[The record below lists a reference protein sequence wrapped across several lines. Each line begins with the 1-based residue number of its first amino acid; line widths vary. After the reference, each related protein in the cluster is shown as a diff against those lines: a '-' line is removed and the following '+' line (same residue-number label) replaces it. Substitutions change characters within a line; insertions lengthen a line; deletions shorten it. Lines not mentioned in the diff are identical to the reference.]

1 MFIDESK
8 IYVCS
13 GRGGDGV
20 IQFRREKF
28 VPTGGPSGG
37 DGGRGGDIIF
47 RVNPKLNTLFSF
59 RRRHKIFAENGK
71 RGAKS
76 NQTGKSGQHMYLDVP
91 PGTLIYNDDTDAL
104 LGDLTT
110 PDQTLTVCKGGRGGR
125 GNARFATSRN
135 KAPRLAEKGEP
146 PEELNLRLELKLIAD
161 VGLVGVPNAG
171 KSTLLA
177 SVSNARPKIAAY
189 PFTTLVPNLG
199 VAALDLDTSLVLA
212 DIPGLI
218 EGAHQGIG
226 LGHEFL
232 RHIQRTRVL
241 IHIIDGSASDPLLD
255 FAQIN
260 SELALF
266 DPNLAEKPQVVVFNK
281 IDLPDVKAAWPQM
294 QKELEQRGYEAYAIS
309 ALAGTGVRPILF
321 RALELLEEFPEEID
335 TPEIDE
341 MPVYRP
347 ESDPRAFEITQAED
361 GWHVSGVS
369 IERAAAMTYWEY
381 AQSTRRF
388 QRILRA
394 LGIEDAL
401 VEAGVSVGDTV
412 FIGKYELEWQD

>member
-1 MFIDESK
+1 MFIDEVK

-47 RVNPKLNTLFSF
+47 RVNPKINTLFSY
-59 RRRHKIFAENGK
+59 RRRHKIFAEKGK

-76 NQTGKSGQHMYLDVP
+76 NMTGKSGEDMYLDVP
-91 PGTLIYNDDTDAL
+91 PGTLIYNDETGAL

-110 PDQTLTVCKGGRGGR
+110 ADQTLIVCKGGQGGR

-146 PEELNLRLELKLIAD
+146 SEELNLRLELKLIAD
-161 VGLVGVPNAG
+161 VGLVGIPNAG

-177 SVSNARPKIAAY
+177 SVSNAKPKIAPY

-199 VAALDLDTSLVLA
+199 VVALDLDTSLVLA

-218 EGAHQGIG
+218 EGAHQGVG

-241 IHIIDGSASDPLLD
+241 IHLIDGDASDPILD

-266 DPNLAEKPQVVVFNK
+266 DPNLADKPQIVAFNK
-281 IDLPDVKAAWPQM
+281 IDLPDVEAAWPKM
-294 QKELEQRGYEAYAIS
+294 QKELERRGYEGYAIS
-309 ALAGTGVRPILF
+309 ALAGTGVRPVLF
-321 RALELLEEFPEEID
+321 RALELLKEFPVEID
-335 TPEIDE
+335 TPEIDD

-347 ESDPRAFEITQAED
+347 ESDERDFEIEQAED
-361 GWHVSGVS
+361 GWRVSGAA

-401 VEAGVSVGDTV
+401 LEAGVSVGDTV
-412 FIGKYELEWQD
+412 FIGKFELEWQE

>member
-1 MFIDESK
+1 MFIDEVK

-47 RVNPKLNTLFSF
+47 RVNPKINTLFSY
-59 RRRHKIFAENGK
+59 RRRHKIFAEKGK

-76 NQTGKSGQHMYLDVP
+76 NMTGKSGEDMYLDVP
-91 PGTLIYNDDTDAL
+91 PGTLIYNDVTGAL

-110 PDQTLTVCKGGRGGR
+110 TDQTLIVCKGGQGGR

-146 PEELNLRLELKLIAD
+146 SEELNIRLELKLIAD
-161 VGLVGVPNAG
+161 VGLVGIPNAG

-177 SVSNARPKIAAY
+177 SVSNAKPKIAPY

-199 VAALDLDTSLVLA
+199 VVALDLDTSLVLA

-218 EGAHQGIG
+218 EGAHQGVG

-241 IHIIDGSASDPLLD
+241 IHLIDGDASDPILD

-266 DPNLAEKPQVVVFNK
+266 DPNLADKPQIVAFNK
-281 IDLPDVKAAWPQM
+281 IDLPDVEAAWPKM
-294 QKELEQRGYEAYAIS
+294 QKELEQRGYEGFAIS
-309 ALAGTGVRPILF
+309 ALAGTGVRPVLF
-321 RALELLEEFPEEID
+321 RALELLKEFPVEID
-335 TPEIDE
+335 TPEIDD

-347 ESDPRAFEITQAED
+347 ESDERSFEIVQAED
-361 GWHVSGVS
+361 GWHVSGAA

-401 VEAGVSVGDTV
+401 LEEGVSVGDTV
-412 FIGKYELEWQD
+412 FIGKFELEWQE

>member
-1 MFIDESK
+1 MFIDEVK

-47 RVNPKLNTLFSF
+47 RVNPKINTLFSY
-59 RRRHKIFAENGK
+59 RRRHKIFAEKGK

-76 NQTGKSGQHMYLDVP
+76 NMTGKSGEDMYLDVP
-91 PGTLIYNDDTDAL
+91 PGTLIYNDETGAL

-110 PDQTLTVCKGGRGGR
+110 ADQTLIVCKGGQGGR

-146 PEELNLRLELKLIAD
+146 SEELNLRLELKLIAD
-161 VGLVGVPNAG
+161 VGLVGIPNAG

-177 SVSNARPKIAAY
+177 SVSNAKPKIAPY

-199 VAALDLDTSLVLA
+199 VVALDLDTSLVLA

-218 EGAHQGIG
+218 EGAHQGVG

-241 IHIIDGSASDPLLD
+241 IHLIDGDASDPILD

-266 DPNLAEKPQVVVFNK
+266 DPNLADKPQIVAFNK
-281 IDLPDVKAAWPQM
+281 IDLPDVEAAWPKM
-294 QKELEQRGYEAYAIS
+294 QKELERRGYEGYAIS
-309 ALAGTGVRPILF
+309 ALAGTGVRPVLF
-321 RALELLEEFPEEID
+321 RALELLKEFPVEID
-335 TPEIDE
+335 TPEIDD

-347 ESDPRAFEITQAED
+347 ESDERSFEIVQAED
-361 GWHVSGVS
+361 GWHVSGAA

-401 VEAGVSVGDTV
+401 LEAGVSVGDTV
-412 FIGKYELEWQD
+412 FIGKFELEWQE